1 MLTFVFWGGG
11 ITQQLFLFGNPLTD
25 VGVNEFVK
33 LNKDSPHVQG
43 NPLNPA
49 NYEA

>member
-1 MLTFVFWGGG
+1 M
-11 ITQQLFLFGNPLTD
+11 QQLFLFNNPLSE

-33 LNKDSPHVQG
+33 LIKDVPQVQG
-43 NPLNPA
+43 KPLNPA